1 MLILNF
7 WAPLMSDTSASDVSV
22 EFVPG
27 GAMSKLVFGC
37 TPPFLDVSFSPPGP
51 IIVTV
56 GSDDRDFDF
65 SCLMS
70 GIEISFHEGTQ

>member
-1 MLILNF
+1 
-7 WAPLMSDTSASDVSV
+7 
-22 EFVPG
+22 
-27 GAMSKLVFGC
+27 MSKLVFGC